1 MRAIISV
8 YDKTG
13 VVAFAQGLSA
23 LNVEIYSTG
32 KTAQALAE
40 ASLPVHSISEITG
53 FPEILDGRV
62 KTLHP
67 AVHGGILARRD
78 RDAHM
83 AELEEHH
90 ITPIDLV
97 VCNLYPFSEA
107 VAQPDV
113 TLEAALEEID
123 IGGVTLLRA
132 AAKNFPSV
140 TVVVRPEDYAVVL
153 EEIQTQGAASVESRR
168 KLAAIAFQHTALYDT
183 AIAEY
188 LRRGTSDELFPEKLT
203 LGLRRLMRLKYGEN
217 PHQQAA
223 LYAWGGTPAG
233 LDERLGASVDG
244 AADIVAGNA
253 AGNTTAAHSIP
264 PSVAGARQLQGK
276 ELGFNNLLDL
286 DAALNAVASFK
297 PPTAVVV
304 KHTNPCGLACGDS
317 LVESYRRAHSGDP
330 ISAYGGILGFNREV
344 DEETARELSQIFYE
358 AIIAPGYSPEAL
370 AVLAAKK
377 NLRLL
382 ATDTPIGPQFVKT
395 DTHDP
400 YQLDVRRVSGGL
412 LVQSA
417 DMISESD
424 IPRKVVSER
433 EPTLNEVTALLFAW
447 KVVQQVKS
455 NAIVLAHKLMVVGV
469 GAGQMNRVYSVR
481 IAVDRAGDRAR
492 GSVLASDAFFP
503 FADGVEMAAK
513 AGVTAIIQPGG
524 SIRDGEVIKA
534 ANKSGIA
541 MIFTGQRHFRH

>member
-13 VVAFAQGLSA
+13 IVAFAQGLSA

-40 ASLPVHSISEITG
+40 ASVPVHSISEITG

-78 RDAHM
+78 RDTHM

-113 TLEAALEEID
+113 TLETALEEID

-140 TVVVRPEDYAVVL
+140 TVVVRPEDYEVVL
-153 EEIQTQGAASVESRR
+153 EEIQTQGVASAETRR

-233 LDERLGASVDG
+233 LDERVVASADG
-244 AADIVAGNA
+244 AASIDGGNA
-253 AGNTTAAHSIP
+253 TAAHPIP

-304 KHTNPCGLACGDS
+304 KHTNPCGLACGDP

-382 ATDTPIGPQFVKT
+382 TTDTPIGPQFVKT

-433 EPTLNEVTALLFAW
+433 EPTLEEVTDLLFAW

-503 FADGVEMAAK
+503 FADSVEMAAK

-524 SIRDGEVIKA
+524 SIRDSEVIKA